1 MNQITHWLDA
11 SNIYGSSDKTALQL
25 RQLRGGQLK
34 VTEGPRGSRTSGA
47 LPSCSNAE
55 RSGNGVGG
63 LAMCKNCKSCFFAG
77 ENLPKTFHDE
87 MTNMLNHGFR

>member
-11 SNIYGSSDKTALQL
+11 SNIYGSSDKVSLQL

-34 VTEGPRGSRTSGA
+34 VTEGPRGSRSSGA
-47 LPSCSNAE
+47 LPSCSKA
-55 RSGNGVGG
+55 RSGSGVGG

-77 ENLPKTFHDE
+77 EKIFLYIRNAALNTFE
-87 MTNMLNHGFR
+87 